1 LIKISLA
8 RHIGHVAMDLCIKRG
23 RMVVIVYRLFVCF
36 CLQVVAMLSGI
47 VHDAFDEVLEVL

>member
-1 LIKISLA
+1 
-8 RHIGHVAMDLCIKRG
+8 
-23 RMVVIVYRLFVCF
+23 MVVIVYRLFVCF